1 MRAYFH
7 EVLCVALLV
16 SLGAMAEKPP
26 VPPTECEAPV
36 GYDRDR
42 VLAGYILPTAAGERT
57 CIPFTTVAAHPPPGY
72 KGDFY
77 VDEFSDERLR
87 ERYAKCME
95 DKACREPV
103 MAAVMARQPPHIEY
117 NMKDARRLY
126 LLGRPPE
133 GDDIDLKSI
142 RRPAFFAQSPYNEA
156 IAEADART
164 SIVEFT
170 APRDPYERNIKKM
183 TGSVKLRGW
192 YLRGEG
198 VDDAKGG
205 RTRALVVMTGGGGTR
220 IAAITDPAEPLYY
233 VDDKGH
239 HRTKPFP
246 TETSGQSGQH
256 NWRENARLFN
266 RAGFDVLMLDRR
278 GVGLST
284 GYSDT
289 NTLQQGRDLLA
300 VVAALRSGEGVRALT
315 PSGETLKGPAAVE
328 SLRGSKDA
336 QGLPVLLLGNS
347 RGTMASGWAMTLN
360 FSRDCKYDLP
370 EITCRPPA
378 GDPSIKGAIVF
389 AEFTSG
395 PGYNPDRQ
403 GVEDQGRTGPDRLLW
418 IAGNAIELN
427 IVFYPSSAILAGM
440 EKWPAMF
447 FARGLWDYAGALEGT
462 MDSYS
467 RVKGPKEL
475 VVVRGPHPF
484 EVWPVEERR
493 RAQQRAIKFAVAV
506 IQGKS
511 RIEDA
516 RPWTNMKELVG
527 TSSDVWEP
535 STKPTL
541 VP

>member
-1 MRAYFH
+1 MMMRAA
-7 EVLCVALLV
+7 CLLAFAAA
-16 SLGAMAEKPP
+16 LGAMAEKPP

-42 VLAGYILPTAAGERT
+42 VLAGYILPTSAGAKT
-57 CIPFTTVAAHPPPGY
+57 CIPFTTVAAHPPSGY

-87 ERYAKCME
+87 SRYAKCKL
-95 DKACREPV
+95 DKECREPV

-117 NMKDARRLY
+117 NMKDERRLY

-142 RRPAFFAQSPYNEA
+142 RRPAFFALAPYNEP
-156 IAEADART
+156 IAQVDART
-164 SIVEFT
+164 WIVEFT

-192 YLRGEG
+192 YLQGEG
-198 VDDAKGG
+198 VDDGKGG
-205 RTRALVVMTGGGGTR
+205 RSRALVIMSGGGGTR
-220 IAAITDPAEPLYY
+220 VAAITDPAEPLYY

-239 HRTKPFP
+239 HRTRPFP
-246 TETSGQSGQH
+246 TQTSGQSGQNH
-256 NWRENARLFN
+256 WRENARLFN
-266 RAGFDVLMLDRR
+266 RAGFDVLVLDRR

-300 VVAALRSGEGVRALT
+300 IVAALRNGEGVRALN
-315 PSGETLKGPAAVE
+315 PAGETLKGSAAVQA
-328 SLRGSKDA
+328 LRGTKGA
-336 QGLPVLLLGNS
+336 QALPVLLLGNS
-347 RGTMASGWAMTLN
+347 RGTMASGWAMTMN
-360 FSRDCKYDLP
+360 FHRNCTYDLP
-370 EITCRPPA
+370 EITCQPPV

-403 GVEDQGRTGPDRLLW
+403 GVEDQGRTGSDRTLW
-418 IAGNAIELN
+418 IAGNAVELN
-427 IVFYPSSAILAGM
+427 VVFYPSSAILAGM

-462 MDSYS
+462 VDSYS

-484 EVWPVEERR
+484 ESWPEPDQR
-493 RAQQRAIKFAVAV
+493 RARERAINFAVNV

-511 RIEDA
+511 RIEGA
-516 RPWTNMKELVG
+516 RPWTNMKELVA
-527 TSSDVWEP
+527 TSSDVWEA
-535 STKPTL
+535 STKPTT